1 MSFVDYNVIAFAELS
16 DQLQE
21 IYLDTRMTISGKR
34 RVDFKPSEMMRL
46 RRPELYSDSES
57 IGAYRLS
64 KPVLSHHIMSLT
76 ERNEHKPFEDF
87 CRALAQR
94 EICRNLRPQTGP
106 EGGGDGKVDTETY
119 PVSPTVS
126 DNWYEGTA
134 NKDGDQWAFAF
145 SAKKTW
151 TTKVRSDVKGI
162 VETGRPYKHI
172 HFFTS
177 QNPRAKKRL
186 EVQEAL
192 TEKYG
197 VPVTIYDRNWIE
209 EKVVDHDHADL
220 AYDILDVGEF
230 DPASVRKG
238 ATDTYRENELSDI
251 EGKFTQPDKSDLT
264 DLDSVSEALRAAKL
278 SRGLERPRY
287 ETDGRFDR
295 AIRLAEQHGS
305 RRQQFVA
312 IYEKAWTAI
321 WWFDDLVTP
330 NILYDELEERAL
342 QDGECFELER
352 LGNLLKIFVGR
363 ERHDAVPSDTYQIIK
378 RFERLSATL
387 THHSKNLQ
395 RPNHALYAETLLVL
409 HELTEHMLAERL
421 EKFEEVWNK
430 LSDIVDRA
438 RGLAEYPAELVSKMT
453 DVFTQ
458 FFPDSDDLDNLI
470 NKVAEFMGERR
481 KEGVQGELLLRRG
494 AQKIDNEKPLE
505 AIAWLGKAA
514 LAFNKKEYN
523 EKQVETLYNLAIAYR
538 GAGLFWAARASALSC
553 LVVLSSIANEEGEIQ
568 KQSIP
573 ATKLYG
579 LLCLQMGHIP
589 DVLQALY
596 LLKLYQS
603 HISLSE
609 EGAERLMLEL
619 VEQDQYLACAFMA
632 LEKSYLHEL
641 DALPDFLD
649 HIQFYMARSV
659 LLYRL
664 GYQKIIRDD
673 GSIPTVVTDQ
683 ELIEFMALIAAQP
696 VTKSFPSRP
705 VLNEEKSFVPVTKIL
720 GVHVS
725 FDAEVTNKNIAICEL
740 LIATLEGFTA
750 TMLNRGVLPYT
761 PSAIVRLIEHKGDE
775 IEIEVEQDTVSTIVK
790 WPVRLSPSDP
800 TRIKDVQRGL
810 LNFVVQVVGLT
821 TTSRDPAILLE
832 ELFRDEM
839 VFDRSI
845 VFSNTAVSHGRV
857 FNKEVSRLSDLP
869 IPSPTPYP
877 IKKSA
882 PDIVPAEIHELGKVE
897 KGSSPELKRHSD
909 LSVHTIINPY
919 LWDRAEWGGTAYF
932 SFGSDYPPVLGLLFH
947 NIEAGKKIFD
957 DLITRLGKI
966 DENELIRIA
975 VLKGIDKVNPLHYV
989 VHVAA
994 KRDAYTDLTQKS
1006 KSIVSISR
1014 HNLMEAIS
1022 HKNLSFFQRE
1032 YARFGAYFLAPA
1044 EMTYSD
1050 PSPIME
1056 HRILKRDFH
1065 VNDAWRIGRQHE
1077 DAPAVLDPKNVL
1089 VPEGVTNPPI
1099 RDLAAYLNSRSND

>member
-1 MSFVDYNVIAFAELS
+1 
-16 DQLQE
+16 
-21 IYLDTRMTISGKR
+21 MTTSNKR

-46 RRPELYSDSES
+46 QRPELYSDSET

-64 KPVLSHHIMSLT
+64 KPVLSHHLMSLT
-76 ERNEHKPFEDF
+76 ERNEHTPFESF

-106 EGGGDGKVDTETY
+106 EGGGDGKVDTDTY
-119 PVSPTVS
+119 PVSSTVS
-126 DNWYEGTA
+126 DNWYVGTA

-151 TTKVRSDVKGI
+151 STKVRSDVKGI
-162 VETGRPYKHI
+162 VETGRPYRHI
-172 HFFTS
+172 HFFTN

-186 EVQEAL
+186 EVQEEL
-192 TEKYG
+192 TKEYD

-209 EKVVDHDHADL
+209 EKVIDNDHADL

-230 DPASVRKG
+230 DPTSVRKG

-251 EGKFTQPDKSDLT
+251 EGKFAQPDKSGLT

-278 SRGLERPRY
+278 SRGLEGPRY

-295 AIRLAEQHGS
+295 AIRLAEKHGS

-330 NILYDELEERAL
+330 NTCYDELEERAL

-352 LGNLLKIFVGR
+352 LGNLLNIFVGR
-363 ERHDAVPSDTYQIIK
+363 ERQDAEPSDTYQLNK

-387 THHSKNLQ
+387 THYSENLQ

-409 HELTEHMLAERL
+409 HELTKHMRAERP

-430 LSDIVDRA
+430 LSDIVDRS
-438 RGLAEYPAELVSKMT
+438 RGLAEYPAELIFKMT

-458 FFPDSDDLDNLI
+458 FFPDSDDLDDLI
-470 NKVAEFMGERR
+470 IKVAEFMGERR
-481 KEGVQGELLLRRG
+481 KEGAQGELLLRRG
-494 AQKIDNEKPLE
+494 AQKLDIEKPLE
-505 AIAWLGKAA
+505 AITWLGKAA
-514 LAFNKKEYN
+514 LAFNKKEYHD
-523 EKQVETLYNLAIAYR
+523 KQVETLYNLAIAYR

-609 EGAERLMLEL
+609 EGAERLRLEL
-619 VEQDQYLACAFMA
+619 VEQDQFLACAFMA

-641 DALPDFLD
+641 DTLPDFLD

-673 GSIPTVVTDQ
+673 GSIPTDVSDL

-696 VTKSFPSRP
+696 ATKSFPTRP
-705 VLNEEKSFVPVTKIL
+705 VLNEEKSFAPVTKIL
-720 GVHVS
+720 GVHIS
-725 FDAEVTNKNIAICEL
+725 FDTEVTNKNIAICEL

-750 TMLNRGVLPYT
+750 TMLNRGVFPHT
-761 PSAIVRLIEHKGDE
+761 PSANVRLIEHEGNE
-775 IEIEVEQDTVSTIVK
+775 VEIEVEQDTVSAIVK

-800 TRIKDVQRGL
+800 ARIEDIQNGL
-810 LNFVVQVVGLT
+810 LNFVGQVVGLT
-821 TTSRDPAILLE
+821 TTSRDPLNLLE

-839 VFDRSI
+839 VFARSI

-869 IPSPTPYP
+869 IPSPTTFP
-877 IKKSA
+877 IKENV
-882 PDIVPAEIHELGKVE
+882 PDIVPAEIHEMGNGE
-897 KGSSPELKRHSD
+897 KTSASELKRHSD
-909 LSVHTIINPY
+909 LSVHTIINQH
-919 LWDRAEWGGTAYF
+919 LWNRAKWIGTSYF
-932 SFGSDYPPVLGLLFH
+932 SFGPDYPPVIGLMFE
-947 NIEAGKKIFD
+947 NVDAGKKIFEE
-957 DLITRLGKI
+957 LIARLGSI
-966 DENELIRIA
+966 DENELIRVA
-975 VLKGIDKVNPLHYV
+975 VLKGVDKANPFYYQ
-989 VHVAA
+989 VHIAA
-994 KRDAYTDLTQKS
+994 RRGAIANVTKKNS
-1006 KSIVSISR
+1006 GIVMISR
-1014 HNLMEAIS
+1014 HNLMESNS
-1022 HKNLSFFQRE
+1022 HRNIDFFQSEFDRIS
-1032 YARFGAYFLAPA
+1032 AYFLAPT
-1044 EMTYSD
+1044 EMTSRE
-1050 PSPIME
+1050 PKPIME
-1056 HRILKRDFH
+1056 LRILKREFH
-1065 VNDAWRIGRQHE
+1065 VNDAWKIDGQHE
-1077 DAPAVLDPKNVL
+1077 DAPAICDPENVL
-1089 VPEGVTNPPI
+1089 VPECMTNPPI
-1099 RDLAAYLNSRSND
+1099 RDLAAQLSTRSHD